1 MDELIQLIVNG
12 LIALFSGG
20 AERKPPP
27 PVQQPTARNALAP
40 MAKRQAMRPK
50 RRLPAMP
57 KPPAFHGGRQGANPP
72 FQGGRQG
79 IKPLPAPIPRPL
91 APPPPPPPP
100 RTVRPPLATPPTTPP
115 IKAMAIRQLVRSRP
129 SSLRTVYVL
138 SEIIQPPVALRET

>member
-1 MDELIQLIVNG
+1 MDELIQLIVNA

-40 MAKRQAMRPK
+40 MAKRQAMKPK

-57 KPPAFHGGRQGANPP
+57 KPPAFHGGRQGATPP

-79 IKPLPAPIPRPL
+79 MKPLPAPIPRPM
-91 APPPPPPPP
+91 APPPPP
-100 RTVRPPLATPPTTPP
+100 RAVRPPLAAAPSTAPP
-115 IKAMAIRQLVRSRP
+115 IKAAAVRQLVRSRP
-129 SSLRTVYVL
+129 SSLRTIYVL